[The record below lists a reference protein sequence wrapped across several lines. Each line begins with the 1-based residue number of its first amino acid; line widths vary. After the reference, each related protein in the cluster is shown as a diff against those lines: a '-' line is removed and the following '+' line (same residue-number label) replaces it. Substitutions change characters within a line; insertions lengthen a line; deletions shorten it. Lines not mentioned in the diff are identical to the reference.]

1 MMKRRSFARY
11 IRILLFLTILETGFL
26 TGCGNEKEVDYSI
39 EEITEEEENQKE
51 KGKSG
56 LAQFDG
62 EENWNDT
69 LKIYVDSEK
78 EDTVPYTAFLQID
91 AEIKLPDCSQMSVME
106 VAEPEFNEDYKKTL
120 ANRIFDE
127 VYYGDASHLP
137 RKELER
143 IRDSLYGTVYSQY
156 PTDREE
162 EEKEW
167 YALLDALDHLESAG
181 DAYTPAEE
189 YTLNDYIGVM
199 DGRTYRLSFIEVPG
213 DETFIRHLKV
223 ISMTPNDVFGE
234 CPEKFKGW
242 NDLAYEP
249 WLFGEWAQNHCS
261 VTKEEA
267 EREAGLFAKKLG
279 LDYPVPSAVYPLA
292 WGVVPD
298 VIPLDGLDESAD
310 WEVNGYV
317 FSFDLG
323 IDGISFVEYG
333 MEEDYVDF
341 WGKSDRSEEI
351 QYSLQA
357 RLQIYVTDQGVIRAE
372 IHNPV
377 QIRGISEG
385 VGLLPLDTVK
395 DIMKNEVERHSE
407 VFCLNLFMANGFN
420 EMELIYFRIRD
431 KDNPGHYSYVPA
443 WRLAEVM
450 EDAQN
455 RLINIRNPI
464 LINAIDGSVINFY
477 DET

>member
-1 MMKRRSFARY
+1 MKRRPFARL
-11 IRILLFLTILETGFL
+11 IRTLLFWTILGIGFL
-26 TGCGNEKEVDYSI
+26 TGCGSEKEVDYSI
-39 EEITEEEENQKE
+39 EEINGEEENQKE

-69 LKIYVDSEK
+69 LEIYVDSEK
-78 EDTVPYTAFLQID
+78 EDAVPYMASLRID

-106 VAEPEFNEDYKKTL
+106 VVEPEFDADYKKTL

-127 VYYGDASHLP
+127 VYYGDAGHLP
-137 RKELER
+137 RKDLER

-156 PTDREE
+156 PTDWEE
-162 EEKEW
+162 EEKER

-199 DGRTYRLSFIEVPG
+199 DGRTYRLSFTEVPG
-213 DETFIRHLKV
+213 DATFIRHLKV
-223 ISMTPNDVFGE
+223 VSMTPNDVFE
-234 CPEKFKGW
+234 VCPEKFREQ
-242 NDLAYEP
+242 NNLVYAP

-261 VTKEEA
+261 VAKEDA
-267 EREAGLFAKKLG
+267 EREAGLFVKKLG

-292 WGVVPD
+292 WGAVPD
-298 VIPLDGLDESAD
+298 VIPLEGLEETSD

-341 WGKSDRSEEI
+341 WGKSDRSEEV

-357 RLQIYVTDQGVIRAE
+357 RLQIYVTDQGIIRAE
-372 IHNPV
+372 IQNPV
-377 QIRGISEG
+377 QIKGLSEG
-385 VGLLPLDTVK
+385 VGLLPLETVK
-395 DIMKNEVERHSE
+395 DIMKDEVERNSE
-407 VFCLNLFMANGFN
+407 VFRLNLFMTNSFN

-431 KDNPGHYSYVPA
+431 KEHPGHYSYVPA

-450 EDAQN
+450 EDTQN